1 MTTIYK
7 ILDTETGYSELHE
20 TLEGC
25 RAYIEGQADV
35 IGFKLYDTDNV
46 RPMSEFAGCKDIA
59 LALKANDTKESV
71 RVQAICKRWRYGDYM
86 AWEFKISK
94 LEVKP

>member
-7 ILDTETGYSELHE
+7 ILDAETGYSELHE

-46 RPMSEFAGCKDIA
+46 HPMSEFAGCKDIA
-59 LALKANDTKESV
+59 LALEANKPARV
-71 RVQAICKRWRYGDYM
+71 RAICKRWRYSDYM